1 MIMQMYVLVHL
12 HMCIIIIFVSCIIY
26 THMYYI

>member
-1 MIMQMYVLVHL
+1 MQIYVLVHL
-12 HMCIIIIFVSCIIY
+12 HMCMKIIFVSCIIY